1 VQGRT
6 AHYYRQLTRLS
17 AAFAFVA
24 DMVLLSLG
32 GAFKFREKISGRLAD
47 VLTHLYLA
55 SAVLKRFEDQGCPQ
69 DDHPLVHWAMRDSLF
84 QIQNALVNTLRN
96 FPIRP
101 LGLIIQWLIFPLGRP
116 YKEPSDNLG
125 KHVARVII
133 TSSAA
138 RDRLTDGIYLSKGD
152 DVTGKL
158 ARGFEGVL
166 QLAAVEKRLRKQLG
180 EALTI
185 ANFEEQADKALT
197 AGLVTREEADN
208 ILNTMSLVRDVI
220 NVDDFPQAK
229 EQRPDEPLTAIR

>member
-1 VQGRT
+1 
-6 AHYYRQLTRLS
+6 
-17 AAFAFVA
+17 
-24 DMVLLSLG
+24 VLLSLG

-55 SAVLKRFEDQGCPQ
+55 SAVLKRFEDNGCPPE
-69 DDHPLVHWAMRDSLF
+69 DHALVHWAVRDSLF

-101 LGLIIQWLIFPLGRP
+101 LGIVIQWLIFPLGRP

-125 KHVARVII
+125 KHVARIII

-158 ARGFEGVL
+158 ARAFEGVL
-166 QLAAVEKRLRKQLG
+166 ELAAVEKRLRKQLG
-180 EALTI
+180 GALTI
-185 ANFEEQADKALT
+185 ANIEEQAQHALQ
-197 AGLVTREEADN
+197 AGLVTQEEADN
-208 ILNTMSLVRDVI
+208 IVSTMSLVRDVI
-220 NVDDFPQAK
+220 NVDDFPQQT
-229 EQRPDEPLTAIR
+229 EWRDDESLTAFR